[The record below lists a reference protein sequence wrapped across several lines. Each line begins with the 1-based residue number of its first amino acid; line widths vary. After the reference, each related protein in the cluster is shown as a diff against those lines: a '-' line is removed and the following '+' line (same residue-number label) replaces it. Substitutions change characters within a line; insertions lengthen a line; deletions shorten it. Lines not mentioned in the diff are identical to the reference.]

1 MADMVMRRLLFAGT
15 DYGHS
20 EDGTRSS
27 IERITRKDLVD
38 FHARYYVPS
47 RTILAV
53 VGDISGSECL
63 RLAGRFLGGWKDGPA
78 VTLEP
83 RSQPLAPHGRQVI
96 VVNKPDAVQTEIRVA
111 NLGVP
116 RSSPDYFALSIAN
129 QILGGPAANRLFD
142 ELRTQHG
149 LVYGASS
156 DLDCYTSLGAWVART
171 STRSAETIKATEM
184 VLSQIARMRD
194 RPVQQW
200 EIKNARDYLVG
211 NEALQFESASQV
223 ANQVLEMMLYHLP
236 RDYWNRF
243 PQEVRS
249 LTAGDVLSAT
259 RKYLNPDDDI
269 IVLVGNV
276 AAFKDGI
283 EEARRCAR
291 GSHCRRR
298 PGVPGTGEG
307 NCGPSASRK
316 VDRSFSAC
324 RSSPAST

>member
-1 MADMVMRRLLFAGT
+1 
-15 DYGHS
+15 
-20 EDGTRSS
+20 
-27 IERITRKDLVD
+27 
-38 FHARYYVPS
+38 
-47 RTILAV
+47 
-53 VGDISGSECL
+53 
-63 RLAGRFLGGWKDGPA
+63 
-78 VTLEP
+78 
-83 RSQPLAPHGRQVI
+83 
-96 VVNKPDAVQTEIRVA
+96 VQTEIRVA

-184 VLSQIARMRD
+184 VLGQIARMRD
-194 RPVQQW
+194 RPVEQW

-243 PQEVRS
+243 PQQVRS

-259 RKYLNPDDDI
+259 RKYLNPDNDI
-269 IVLVGNV
+269 IVLVGNL
-276 AAFKDGI
+276 AAFKEGLKKLGAVRVVPIADVGRAFP
-283 EEARRCAR
+283 EPEKGTADRPPHAR
-291 GSHCRRR
+291 
-298 PGVPGTGEG
+298 
-307 NCGPSASRK
+307 
-316 VDRSFSAC
+316 
-324 RSSPAST
+324 